1 LETRKAPPDPGLQ
14 VLLGEHP
21 SIQNLR
27 RLIERIGHSPA
38 PTVMLYGETGT
49 GKSFISRMMHDF
61 SARASGRF
69 VDVNCAA
76 IPPTLI
82 ESELFGYT
90 KGSFTGASSSKMGLV
105 EAAHKG
111 TLFLDEISEL
121 DLTMQAK
128 LLTLLDTHQ
137 LRRVGGVDNVPVDL
151 RLVAA
156 TNKMLLTEVARGR
169 FREDLFYRLQLVFV
183 RIPPLRERGD
193 DVLLLARH
201 YLDAFAKSYN
211 APQKHLDDEV
221 REVFARYRWPGNV
234 RELAHLIERLYIL
247 SDDERVRVSDLP
259 ARMTDPGFWASLKRA
274 APAGTSEFGGNDPVT
289 LAESRPVEALRPL
302 EEATLDF
309 QRQHI
314 RQALERNSHNVAR
327 AADALGVTRHALRY
341 RMMKLGIPATD
352 A

>member
-1 LETRKAPPDPGLQ
+1 METGRPVGAEQLKML
-14 VLLGEHP
+14 VGEHP

-27 RLIERIGHSPA
+27 RLIERIGRSPA
-38 PTVMLYGETGT
+38 PTIMLYGETGT
-49 GKSFISRMMHDF
+49 GKSFISRMMHDV
-61 SARASGRF
+61 SSRVSERF

-90 KGSFTGASSSKMGLV
+90 KGSFTGASSAKMGLV
-105 EAAHKG
+105 EAAHRG

-151 RLVAA
+151 RLIAA
-156 TNKMLLTEVARGR
+156 TNKMLLTEVAKGR

-193 DVLLLARH
+193 DILLLAGH
-201 YLDAFAKSYN
+201 YLNAFARSYN
-211 APQKHLDDEV
+211 APLKSLGDDV
-221 REVFARYRWPGNV
+221 RDVFAKYRWPGNV

-247 SDDERVRVSDLP
+247 SDEETVRLCDLP
-259 ARMTDPGFWASLKRA
+259 ARMTDPEFWASLKRA
-274 APAGTSEFGGNDPVT
+274 APVGQDEA
-289 LAESRPVEALRPL
+289 AMASRAAPGVLRGL
-302 EEATLDF
+302 DEATLEF
-309 QRQHI
+309 QREHI
-314 RQALERNSHNVAR
+314 RRALEQRAHNVAH
-327 AADALGVTRHALRY
+327 AAETLGLSRHALRY